1 MNEKQGTRGDYYPF
15 YIIFHYPPKRL
26 TPLLTQNYPGLNL
39 VYTPLSRTLKP
50 CLARA
55 RIQEQIPHTD
65 VIAVGFFS
73 GGRPPGPRGRLQ
85 RFWGASGPLDVETV
99 LLLVF

>member
-1 MNEKQGTRGDYYPF
+1 MNKNQGTRGDYYPF

-73 GGRPPGPRGRLQ
+73 GAGSQAPGVGFNDFGGQWP
-85 RFWGASGPLDVETV
+85 S
-99 LLLVF
+99 